1 MRLIIL
7 LFTMTATLLAS
18 IGQVTALQG
27 KAELSRNTKQYDV
40 TKGMMIEIND
50 RLKTQEY
57 SKTQI
62 ILNDETIITVG
73 PNSDYFFEDYQEGSD
88 SKVMMKLQHGFFKA
102 VTGKIGKI
110 APQRFKIKT
119 KAATIGIRGTQF
131 MASVQNDEEKIGCIE
146 GVIVVWTKD
155 GEYTIKAGK
164 MIIYKEK
171 KWQIYEMD
179 MKNFAPVMIGMPLN
193 DQYHRFYTRHLLPS
207 INNDYVF
214 QEQILDTGEPFT
226 FEFNTDDTQTQ
237 PFGP

>member
-1 MRLIIL
+1 
-7 LFTMTATLLAS
+7 MTITLLAS

-27 KAELSRNTKQYDV
+27 TAELSRNAKQFEV

-50 RLKTQEY
+50 HLKTQER

-73 PNSDYFFEDYQEGSD
+73 PNSDYFFEDFQEGSD
-88 SKVMMKLQHGFFKA
+88 PKVMMRLQHGFFKA

-131 MASVQNDEEKIGCIE
+131 MASVQNDEEKIGCIQ
-146 GVIVVWTKD
+146 GVIIVWTKD
-155 GEYTIKAGK
+155 GEYTIEAGK

-171 KWQIYEMD
+171 KWQIYAMD
-179 MKNFAPVMIGMPLN
+179 MKNFAPVMIGMPLK
-193 DQYHRFYTRHLLPS
+193 DRYHRFYTKHLLPN
-207 INNDYVF
+207 INNDYIF
-214 QEQILDTGEPFT
+214 QEQLLDSGEPFT
-226 FEFNTDDTQTQ
+226 FDFNSDNSQPP